1 MIVKTIN
8 LDNQY
13 IVEENEKLIV
23 TIGAFDA
30 LHIGHKKLFSELI
43 NEKMK
48 RGHEYKTAVITFSK
62 HPDFYL
68 NKREEN
74 NILETD
80 YNKLQS
86 FSDYNLD
93 YVFLLEKEVLSLTYQ
108 DFHRQILDAINTE
121 IVIVGKDFKYGYKAL
136 GNVNTLAAEYIV
148 KSYLIKNHTGDKVSS
163 SEIRELLKCGN
174 VEETN
179 RLLGRNYFI
188 ESNNYKVNDNNC
200 ILYYNE
206 NMVRLCPGL
215 YKCKLL
221 VDNYCEVINA
231 NFKTDYI
238 TFELNDILK
247 SKFAESIKLEIISR
261 IGNAL

>member
-13 IVEENEKLIV
+13 IVEENDKLIV

-30 LHIGHKKLFSELI
+30 LHIGHKKLFNELI

-93 YVFLLEKEVLSLTYQ
+93 YVFLLEKEVLISS
-108 DFHRQILDAINTE
+108 D
-121 IVIVGKDFKYGYKAL
+121 
-136 GNVNTLAAEYIV
+136 
-148 KSYLIKNHTGDKVSS
+148 IKTII
-163 SEIRELLKCGN
+163 E
-174 VEETN
+174 
-179 RLLGRNYFI
+179 GR
-188 ESNNYKVNDNNC
+188 
-200 ILYYNE
+200 
-206 NMVRLCPGL
+206 
-215 YKCKLL
+215 
-221 VDNYCEVINA
+221 
-231 NFKTDYI
+231 
-238 TFELNDILK
+238 
-247 SKFAESIKLEIISR
+247 
-261 IGNAL
+261 